1 MNLSF
6 FITSRFI
13 NSQRKS
19 KLISSVSSITI
30 AGIATGIVVV
40 ILALTILDGFQNVIA
55 EKISSFNTQIKVIG
69 FGNRNLENPDFV
81 ISKIKKSFSNEVR
94 LIEPFTFKLAIAK
107 SKKFTDG
114 INLTGITQNYF
125 HHSLSKYLINNKN
138 DSFDVE
144 KIYLGKILASKLKV
158 NKGDL
163 ITIFSLRNNQPPSLD
178 NPPAIEQFAIAGIY
192 ETGIAEYDDGNAFI
206 DYEISQKLFGME
218 NECSGFNIEINKNV
232 DPNLFANQLQDYLG
246 YPFYVR
252 TIYQVHQN
260 IFTWIELQKKPIP
273 IVLGLI
279 NIVALFNI
287 IGTLLMIVLE
297 KTNQIGILRAQ
308 GLSRKKIIF
317 IFWAHSNY
325 FILWGL
331 FWGNLISLV
340 FSLLQKY
347 FNIIQLPSKV
357 YFVTSVPIS
366 IELKNYL
373 FVSLITIVV
382 AYLSAIVPAFI
393 ASKIK
398 PITALKFD

>member
-13 NSQRKS
+13 DSQRKS

-30 AGIATGIVVV
+30 AGIVVGIIVVN
-40 ILALTILDGFQNVIA
+40 IALTILDGFQNVIA
-55 EKISSFNTQIKVIG
+55 EKISSFNSQIKVTG
-69 FGNRNLENPDFV
+69 FGNRNLDQPDLV
-81 ISKIKKSFSNEVR
+81 ISKIEKNFYTGIN

-114 INLTGITQNYF
+114 INLSGITRNYF
-125 HHSLSKYLINNKN
+125 YHSLSKYLSNVKS
-138 DSFDVE
+138 DSFDPG
-144 KIYLGKILASKLKV
+144 KIYLGKILASRLKV
-158 NKGDL
+158 SEGDL
-163 ITIFSLRNNQPPSLD
+163 ITIFCLRNNRPPSVE
-178 NPPAIEQFAIAGIY
+178 NPPTIEQFTIGGIY
-192 ETGIAEYDDGNAFI
+192 ETGIADYDDGNAFI
-206 DYEISQKLFGME
+206 DYKISQKLFGME
-218 NECSGFNIEINKNV
+218 EQCSGFNIEINKSTN
-232 DPNLFANQLQDYLG
+232 PNLFAGKLQDYLG

-279 NIVALFNI
+279 IIVALFNI

-297 KTNQIGILRAQ
+297 KTNQVGILRTQ
-308 GLSRKKIIF
+308 GLSRKKIIL
-317 IFWAHSNY
+317 IFWTHSNY
-325 FILWGL
+325 FIFWGLLWG
-331 FWGNLISLV
+331 NIISLV

-366 IELKNYL
+366 IHIKNYL
-373 FVSLITIVV
+373 LVNVITILV
-382 AYLSAIVPAFI
+382 AYLSASIPAII